1 MKIPTAERECF
12 PTVLA
17 KQVKKKKLTRRV
29 PEIPLK
35 SSVQRNID

>member
-17 KQVKKKKLTRRV
+17 KQVKKKNL
-29 PEIPLK
+29 PGEYQK
-35 SSVQRNID
+35 SP